1 MVIHYN
7 EINNSHRRFFFRV
20 WRKVM
25 DNVDNTEN
33 IPEDL
38 QAKPDDDVATVPEDA
53 FVIVD
58 GIRVIP
64 LTQPIV
70 NIGRRVENTLVIDDP
85 RVSRTHAQLRAING
99 RYIIFD
105 LNSTGGTFIN
115 GERVTQSILYPGD
128 VISLAG
134 ADLIYGQK
142 NPPPRQDL
150 KETSPL

>member
-1 MVIHYN
+1 
-7 EINNSHRRFFFRV
+7 
-20 WRKVM
+20 M
-25 DNVDNTEN
+25 DKLDNTEDV
-33 IPEDL
+33 PEDL

-64 LTQPIV
+64 LTQSIV

>member
-1 MVIHYN
+1 
-7 EINNSHRRFFFRV
+7 
-20 WRKVM
+20 M

-33 IPEDL
+33 VPEDL

>member
-1 MVIHYN
+1 
-7 EINNSHRRFFFRV
+7 
-20 WRKVM
+20 M
-25 DNVDNTEN
+25 DDADSLEDVPD
-33 IPEDL
+33 DL

-150 KETSPL
+150 KETAPL